1 MIAFVDL
8 SRFGVEVERGLESV
22 SCREAFGLIKI
33 PLEVQVGFICFDSRA
48 SSMQSRAC
56 EMTSLLLLEA
66 TRLAIV
72 MCVAPSRKFDAAC
85 VQLGGLTKVASPDVV
100 AVPQEYSSCFT

>member
-1 MIAFVDL
+1 M
-8 SRFGVEVERGLESV
+8 
-22 SCREAFGLIKI
+22 
-33 PLEVQVGFICFDSRA
+33 GFICFDCRA
-48 SSMQSRAC
+48 PFVQSRAC
-56 EMTSLLLLEA
+56 EMTSFPLLEA

-85 VQLGGLTKVASPDVV
+85 VQLGGLTEVASPDVV

>member
-1 MIAFVDL
+1 
-8 SRFGVEVERGLESV
+8 
-22 SCREAFGLIKI
+22 
-33 PLEVQVGFICFDSRA
+33 
-48 SSMQSRAC
+48 
-56 EMTSLLLLEA
+56 MTSFPLLEA

-100 AVPQEYSSCFT
+100 AVPQEYSSCFTWDGQMTLARFTHFP